1 MRASRIGPLLLA
13 LGVVVG
19 AAAGVGLLV
28 GFEPSE
34 LPPALLDIA
43 AYKLTFMSAFGLLAA
58 GAIMIR
64 YGRRETAIQAPTS
77 AERVQTP
84 ALAESRPVGIAEDER
99 RPRERA
105 GTARAGD
112 EGER

>member
-1 MRASRIGPLLLA
+1 MRASRIGPFLLG

-19 AAAGVGLLV
+19 AAAAVGLLV

-43 AYKLTFMSAFGLLAA
+43 AYKLTFMGAFGLLAA

-64 YGRRETAIQAPTS
+64 YGRRETPAQAPAS

-84 ALAESRPVGIAEDER
+84 ALAESRPATITTEER

-105 GTARAGD
+105 GTTRAGD